1 MFATV
6 IANIALEPGG
16 IIAWILVGLIAGAIA
31 SRVVEGRGMGCLG
44 DIIVGVVGAFLGS
57 FVLGLALPGSATF
70 ELFGSIVVAFI
81 GAVIFLL
88 IIRLVTGRRG

>member
-1 MFATV
+1 MPAYV

-16 IIAWILVGLIAGAIA
+16 IIAWVLVGLVAGALA

-57 FVLGLALPGSATF
+57 FVLGLILPGSATF
-70 ELFGSIVVAFI
+70 ELLGSIVVAFI
-81 GAVIFLL
+81 GSVIFLL